1 MGYVLILLGLGV
13 LGAALAALIRRQTGW
28 ARIPSRKT
36 VVVTMIVGVGVVVLG
51 IGGVLT
57 SQPPSG
63 TAANSATSTARSA
76 PSATSTARSAP
87 SATSTVRSAPSA
99 TSTIATTAPRTTA
112 NPSSKTPE
120 AGGGNTVASGL
131 ADSSVWDALAQCES
145 GGNWAINT
153 GNGLYGGLQLDR
165 GAWLSNGGAAY
176 APLPSA
182 ATRQQQILIAEKLRA
197 DRGFSP
203 WSSCAR
209 KLGLR

>member
-13 LGAALAALIRRQTGW
+13 LGVGLAALIRGQIGW
-28 ARIPSRKT
+28 ARIPKRKT
-36 VVVTMIVGVGVVVLG
+36 AVVTMVVGVGVGVGVGVFG

-57 SQPPSG
+57 PQPPSG
-63 TAANSATSTARSA
+63 TAANSAASTA
-76 PSATSTARSAP
+76 
-87 SATSTVRSAPSA
+87 RSAPSA
-99 TSTIATTAPRTTA
+99 TSTIATTAPKATA
-112 NPSSKTPE
+112 SPSSKTPE
-120 AGGGNTVASGL
+120 AAGGNTVAAPGL
-131 ADSSVWDALAQCES
+131 ADNRVWDVLAQCES

-176 APLPSA
+176 APLPSD
-182 ATRQQQILIAEKLRA
+182 ATRQQQILIAEKVRA

-209 KLGLR
+209 KLGLL

>member
-13 LGAALAALIRRQTGW
+13 LGAALAALIRGQIGW
-28 ARIPSRKT
+28 ARIPNRKT
-36 VVVTMIVGVGVVVLG
+36 AVVTMIVGVGVGVGVVFG

-57 SQPPSG
+57 PQPPSG

-76 PSATSTARSAP
+76 PSATST
-87 SATSTVRSAPSA
+87 T
-99 TSTIATTAPRTTA
+99 ATTAPKATA

-120 AGGGNTVASGL
+120 AGGGNTVAAPGL

-176 APLPSA
+176 APLPSD
-182 ATRQQQILIAEKLRA
+182 ATRQQQILIAVKVHA

-209 KLGLR
+209 RLGLP

>member
-13 LGAALAALIRRQTGW
+13 LGAAFAALIQGQIGW
-28 ARIPSRKT
+28 AGIPNRKT
-36 VVVTMIVGVGVVVLG
+36 AVVTMIVGVGVGVVVFG

-57 SQPPSG
+57 LLPPSG

-76 PSATSTARSAP
+76 PA
-87 SATSTVRSAPSA
+87 A
-99 TSTIATTAPRTTA
+99 TSTIATTAPKATT

-120 AGGGNTVASGL
+120 AGGDNTVAAPGL
-131 ADSSVWDALAQCES
+131 ADISVWDALAQCES
-145 GGNWAINT
+145 SGNWAINT

-176 APLPSA
+176 APLPSD
-182 ATRQQQILIAEKLRA
+182 ATRQQQILIAEKVRA
-197 DRGFSP
+197 GRGFSP

-209 KLGLR
+209 KLGLL

>member
-13 LGAALAALIRRQTGW
+13 LGAALAALIRGQIGW
-28 ARIPSRKT
+28 ARIPNRKT
-36 VVVTMIVGVGVVVLG
+36 AVVTMIVGVGVGVGVVFG

-57 SQPPSG
+57 PQPPSG

-76 PSATSTARSAP
+76 PSATST
-87 SATSTVRSAPSA
+87 T
-99 TSTIATTAPRTTA
+99 ATTAPKATA

-120 AGGGNTVASGL
+120 AGGGNTVAAPGL

-176 APLPSA
+176 APLPSY
-182 ATRQQQILIAEKLRA
+182 ATRQQQILIAEKMRA

>member
-13 LGAALAALIRRQTGW
+13 LGVALAALIRGQIGW
-28 ARIPSRKT
+28 ARIPNRKT
-36 VVVTMIVGVGVVVLG
+36 AVVTMIVGGVVGVVVFG

-57 SQPPSG
+57 PQPRSG
-63 TAANSATSTARSA
+63 TAANSATSTA
-76 PSATSTARSAP
+76 
-87 SATSTVRSAPSA
+87 RSAPSA

-120 AGGGNTVASGL
+120 AGGGNTAAAPGS

-176 APLPSA
+176 APMPSD
-182 ATRQQQILIAEKLRA
+182 ATRQQQILIAEKVRA

-209 KLGLR
+209 KLGLL

>member
-1 MGYVLILLGLGV
+1 MGYVVILLGLGV
-13 LGAALAALIRRQTGW
+13 LAVAFAALVRGQIGW
-28 ARIPSRKT
+28 ARIPNRKT
-36 VVVTMIVGVGVVVLG
+36 AVVTMIVGVGVGVVVFG

-57 SQPPSG
+57 PQPPSG

-76 PSATSTARSAP
+76 PSATST
-87 SATSTVRSAPSA
+87 
-99 TSTIATTAPRTTA
+99 IATTAPKATA

-120 AGGGNTVASGL
+120 AGGGNTVAAPGL

-176 APLPSA
+176 APLPSD
-182 ATRQQQILIAEKLRA
+182 ATRQQQILISVKVHA

-209 KLGLR
+209 RLGLP